1 MWFII
6 LDACVSFKLLSSS
19 NWVTSYF
26 LYNFVWRYAEL
37 GNELIISYGKQKVC
51 GDQGI
56 DA

>member
-6 LDACVSFKLLSSS
+6 LYACVSFKLLSSS